1 MKHQFPFRLQYL
13 WEQGQVSDVD
23 LHFADLMRRMAGQE
37 SESLLLAA
45 ALASH
50 ACGEGHVCLQLGEW
64 GGRRLGSNRNHR
76 QQYLPQMETWM
87 AELRR
92 CPVVAAPPEEA
103 PLILDQGGRLYL
115 YRYWLYEQALAEA
128 LRERSDGEVELLDAA
143 SLRAGL
149 DALFPLTPEVDID
162 WQRIAATVAV
172 LKRLT
177 VITGGPGTGK
187 TSTVVRILA
196 LLQQQAGQKPLN
208 IALAAPTGKAA
219 ARLQASIRQAKATL
233 PLAASLLEMIPE
245 QAMTLHRLLGSR
257 PDSIYFRHDAANPL
271 PLDLLVIDEASMVDL
286 ALMAK
291 VVAALPNQARLILL
305 GDRDQ
310 LSSVEAGAVL
320 GDICAGQS
328 GFSHTLVERIQTL
341 GGIAALAEGC
351 HDQPLSDVVVEL
363 KHSYRFDRHSG
374 IGRLARAFNQGKTG
388 EALTLLAESQVVD
401 LCLLGQ
407 DADPLEIA
415 ETGYREYLQRI
426 AGGGDPGQVFQAF
439 DRFRVLCALRG
450 GPHGVEQMNR
460 AITDHLRRVGLLS
473 NDELWFTGR
482 PLLITRN
489 DYGLKLYNGD
499 IGILLPDDTGRKQVL
514 FPTAEGFRWVAPARL
529 PPHETAFAMTV
540 HKSQGSEFDR
550 VLLVMPE
557 VDSPLLTRELV
568 YTGLTR
574 CREYF
579 ILHDRKRLLASAIK
593 RRTRRHSG
601 LREMLWREAVGTEC
615 DPGQLQDT

>member
-1 MKHQFPFRLQYL
+1 MRRQFPPLLQHL
-13 WEQGQVSDVD
+13 SEQGGVDDID
-23 LHFADLMRRMAGQE
+23 LHFADLMGRLAGQE

-64 GGRRLGSNRNHR
+64 GGRRIGNDRDDR

-103 PLILDQGGRLYL
+103 PLILDRAGRLYL
-115 YRYWLYEQALAEA
+115 YRYWLYQQALAEA
-128 LRERSDGEVELLDAA
+128 LRERSGGEVELSNVT
-143 SLRAGL
+143 SLRSGL
-149 DALFPLTPEVDID
+149 DLLFPSPPGVDID
-162 WQRIAATVAV
+162 WQRIAATLAV
-172 LKRLT
+172 LKRLV

-219 ARLQASIRQAKATL
+219 ARLQASIRQAKVSL
-233 PLAASLLEMIPE
+233 PLATSLLEKIPE

-291 VVAALPNQARLILL
+291 VVAALPSDARLILL

-320 GDICAGQS
+320 GDICGGWS
-328 GFSHTLVERIQTL
+328 GFSRSFVGRIETLSGVSL
-341 GGIAALAEGC
+341 PAAE
-351 HDQPLSDVVVEL
+351 HQDQPLSDVVVEL
-363 KHSYRFDRHSG
+363 QHSYRFDSRSG
-374 IGRLARAFNQGKTG
+374 IGRLARAFNHG
-388 EALTLLAESQVVD
+388 EVEEAVALLAAPQAAD
-401 LCLLGQ
+401 LCLLGD

-415 ETGYREYLQRI
+415 ESGYREYLQRVV
-426 AGGGDPGQVFQAF
+426 GDGDPERVFRAF
-439 DRFRVLCALRG
+439 DRFRVLCVLRG
-450 GPHGVEQMNR
+450 GPHGVEQLNR
-460 AITDHLRRVGLLS
+460 AITDRLRRAGLLA
-473 NDELWFTGR
+473 NDEPWYTGR

-489 DYGLKLYNGD
+489 DHTLKLYNGD

-550 VLLVMPE
+550 VLLVLPE
-557 VDSPLLTRELV
+557 VDTPLLTRELV

-574 CREYF
+574 CRKHF
-579 ILHDRKRLLASAIK
+579 ILHDKSRLLAGAIE

-601 LREMLWREAVGTEC
+601 LREMLWREAVDTEC